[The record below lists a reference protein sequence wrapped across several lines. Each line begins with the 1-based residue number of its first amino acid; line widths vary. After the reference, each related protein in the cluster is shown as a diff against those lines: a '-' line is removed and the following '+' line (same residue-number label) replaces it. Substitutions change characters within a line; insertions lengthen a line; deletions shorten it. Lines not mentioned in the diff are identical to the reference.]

1 MIFFI
6 SSMTREDKRGNTS
19 KTRKTVSYDI
29 QTTKGDISNMRRSVL
44 SDIQTSRS
52 NISNMRRSV
61 LSDIQTSRSNISNM
75 RRSVLSDIQTLRS
88 NISNTRKSVLS
99 DMQRPKGHNN
109 TRESVFYL
117 TPNTKM
123 SYVCQTRLEGVFILY
138 SKNKSLDWKR
148 ARRKEYFKLISWSQD
163 VR

>member
-61 LSDIQTSRSNISNM
+61 LSDIQT
-75 RRSVLSDIQTLRS
+75 LRS
-88 NISNTRKSVLS
+88 NVSNTRKSVLS